1 MYAMGATTTCQ
12 SSLRVLTL
20 LMLCSAPAKGAFPLP
35 VDGLPPNFT
44 VFADNCPY
52 ELVLLDVENYTYID
66 ANMTRLRV
74 QGVDVDFD
82 VLFCIGGLP
91 VVCAYIIGN
100 TVSVPF
106 LKGVYITTLV
116 VTSLAIVSSVALL
129 VTYSLFKQLR
139 TLPGQV
145 IMNLAT
151 AFLVGDISVLV
162 RTSLDSKERWFFIL
176 ESYFFYARFAW
187 MALTGFEISRHI
199 YDGLKLKR
207 YSEAFKRKILI
218 AHVLCGWSIPL
229 IPVVIMAA
237 VEYTDAE
244 KDNETRLFGIGG
256 YVISLVPISIL
267 LLFNVGV
274 VTFLIIVLCKASAR
288 KTKLRHHIRNDTIN
302 FSRVFL
308 IVLTVLGLS
317 WFSVFVVTIQPMP
330 QEETLI
336 AFILLNGL
344 QPVFVGVAFLG
355 TKKILDKYM
364 IFFGCKEKSTEVE
377 VVSSPGSAGKL
388 KVRRILS
395 FILFSDRSFGD
406 LPTRNSMKLIC
417 QESGRSKDAVS
428 IRTPFPSV
436 ENSSTK
442 NCITLDTIN
451 ESMMLEIIFLQETT
465 V

>member
-1 MYAMGATTTCQ
+1 MQ
-12 SSLRVLTL
+12 SSLQVLTL
-20 LMLCSAPAKGAFPLP
+20 LMLLCPAPVKGAFPLP
-35 VDGLPPNFT
+35 VDGLHPNFT

-52 ELVLLDVENYTYID
+52 ELVLLDIENYTYID

-82 VLFCIGGLP
+82 VVFYILGLP

-100 TVSVPF
+100 AVSIPF
-106 LKGVYITTLV
+106 LKGVYVTTLV

-145 IMNLAT
+145 IMNLAA
-151 AFLVGDISVLV
+151 AFLLGDISVLV
-162 RTSLDSKERWFFIL
+162 RTSLESNERWFFIL

-187 MALTGFEISRHI
+187 MALVGFEISRHI
-199 YDGLKLKR
+199 YNGLKLKR
-207 YSEAFKRKILI
+207 YSEAFKRKLLI
-218 AHVLCGWSIPL
+218 VHVLCGWSIPL
-229 IPVVIMAA
+229 VPVVIMAA

-244 KDNETRLFGIGG
+244 KENGTRLFGIGG
-256 YVISLVPISIL
+256 YVITLVPISIL
-267 LLFNVGV
+267 LLFNVGIV
-274 VTFLIIVLCKASAR
+274 MFLIIVLCKASAQ
-288 KTKLRHHIRNDTIN
+288 KTKLRHHVRNDTIN

-317 WFSVFVVTIQPMP
+317 WFSVFVITIQPMP

-336 AFILLNGL
+336 AFIILNGL
-344 QPVFVGVAFLG
+344 QPVFVGIAFLG
-355 TKKILDKYM
+355 TKKILDKYL
-364 IFFGCKEKSTEVE
+364 IFLGCKEKPMEVE
-377 VVSSPGSAGKL
+377 VVSNPGRAGKL
-388 KVRRILS
+388 KIRRILS

-406 LPTRNSMKLIC
+406 FPIRNSMKLIR
-417 QESGRSKDAVS
+417 QESGCSKDAKS
-428 IRTPFPSV
+428 IHTPFPSM
-436 ENSSTK
+436 ENCSTK

-451 ESMMLEIIFLQETT
+451 ESTMLEIIFLQETS